1 MAQELR
7 EKVNEIKDQ
16 REKAGDDLTMVKIIQ
31 IMEEGKQREMKMQ
44 TAVNGMENK
53 IKDAAQRMETFEAIK
68 EEVRRAREKGGE
80 RTDDKDTEK
89 DTMRGFKTKDVP
101 KPEPFDM
108 APEEF
113 EEWHELFKAQL
124 LSQDSKWSKVLEVM
138 NLIKRE

>member
-1 MAQELR
+1 
-7 EKVNEIKDQ
+7 
-16 REKAGDDLTMVKIIQ
+16 MVKIIQ

-44 TAVNGMENK
+44 VALSEMENK
-53 IKDAAQRMETFEAIK
+53 IKEFEVFK
-68 EEVRRAREKGGE
+68 EELNKGKGRERKE
-80 RTDDKDTEK
+80 SDDSKEKDTEK

-138 NLIKRE
+138 NLIKREEGEFNKEF